1 MSFLFGGGVGKYKS
15 AIQQSQAASQA
26 AIEQANRQAAQLQQN
41 FMLQQSQFADRQA
54 QMDQRYIDAINAA
67 TSEDE
72 RRRLQEEAAQAAAES
87 RRVAEENQM
96 ANLANSRVAQIV
108 EGEGEERFSEQA
120 QAVGGDDL
128 LKPRRKRRDQNLSGA
143 LGINV

>member
-1 MSFLFGGGVGKYKS
+1 MSFLFGGGTGKYKA

-72 RRRLQEEAAQAAAES
+72 RRRLQEEAAQASMES
-87 RRVAEENQM
+87 RRIAEENQL

-108 EGEGEERFSEQA
+108 EGEGEERFSELA
-120 QAVGGDDL
+120 TTGGDDL
-128 LKPRRKRRDQNLSGA
+128 LQPKRKRKEQNLSST
-143 LGINV
+143 LGINI

>member
-1 MSFLFGGGVGKYKS
+1 MSFLFGGGTGKYKA
-15 AIQQSQAASQA
+15 AIRESQAATQA
-26 AIEQANRQAAQLQQN
+26 AIDQANRQAAQLQEN

-72 RRRLQEEAAQAAAES
+72 RRRLQEEAAQAAMES
-87 RRVAEENQM
+87 RRIAEENQM

-128 LKPRRKRRDQNLSGA
+128 LKPKRKRKEQNLSST
-143 LGINV
+143 LGINI